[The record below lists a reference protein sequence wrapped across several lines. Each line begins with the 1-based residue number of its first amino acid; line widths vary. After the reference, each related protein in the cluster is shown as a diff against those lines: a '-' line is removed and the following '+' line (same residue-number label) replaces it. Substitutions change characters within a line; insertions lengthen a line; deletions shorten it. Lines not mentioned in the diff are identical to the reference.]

1 MGFTSVFDA
10 FRHTRHSPPPQLS
23 PPFSSIWV
31 PDART
36 TKCSIHVDATN
47 DRSFYDGVY
56 LIVNYIIYYWSPE
69 TKRYHR
75 RPAVSSASA
84 PMDLLIGS
92 CLDSK
97 PACVTVNIYP
107 LSA

>member
-1 MGFTSVFDA
+1 MFFVDIPPTSYVPPPE
-10 FRHTRHSPPPQLS
+10 HSPK
-23 PPFSSIWV
+23 FSSIWG
-31 PDART
+31 PDALT
-36 TKCSIHVDATN
+36 TMCSIHFDASN
-47 DRSFYDGVY
+47 DCSFYDGVY

-75 RPAVSSASA
+75 RPAVSPASA